1 MERTGMQRTT
11 QQTPF
16 KRTTVLKLKRTNK
29 ALKMKRQPIIKDMC
43 GGFMPFPP
51 KDQCPISNRIVHNKQ
66 DGVWW
71 IDNVICASRCRS
83 YCDRRIEYD
92 AIQKEK
98 RKRNRRQPIPVT
110 TEEET
115 PKLRRRNKERKPRKD
130 KKKKGHKKWTF

>member
-1 MERTGMQRTT
+1 MERTNMKRTI
-11 QQTPF
+11 QQVPF
-16 KRTTVLKLKRTNK
+16 KRTTVSKLRRTSK
-29 ALKMKRQPIIKDMC
+29 VPKMKRQPIIKDMC

-51 KDQCPISNRIVHNKQ
+51 KDQCPISNLIVHNKQ

-71 IDNVICASRCRS
+71 IDNVLCASKCLS

-98 RKRNRRQPIPVT
+98 RKRNKQPIAMT
-110 TEEET
+110 TEEEA